1 MEFKQLNLDQLPI
14 NPLED
19 TNSIEYKNQLNLAFN
34 TTQALANIDDYLT
47 SLNRKIQERPNTVKT
62 LNLVLESYLYLLLT
76 TTTVSN
82 LDNTKLSSFYSRKKK
97 VDSNYFQSLNS
108 TYLENLNYTNYRVW
122 GANFGSL
129 GYYLYLMQSNRHFAH
144 PSKLVRMSVE
154 ELVKGLE
161 LLDLSL
167 ADLST
172 KVLSLIRSDKL
183 ADDYNLY
190 QTSNSLIR
198 ELELEKAI
206 NQLKFYEDW
215 VQELLIWYSGISQVN
230 IVNPYREDTL
240 AYKAFSLLVEMSQ
253 ALVRLGLYTDSF
265 SNLPYKFLHQEID
278 LVVLEGIQAITTLRK
293 QKQFEI
299 TTDLTNEEKLLSK
312 LFINIK
318 VNNTSEFITAESYRL
333 LSVNLVG
340 GLNMWLTTIAAEL
353 VNRAYILT
361 FSQFS
366 NSNLYPLENNE
377 GLINLMNRVYKLIF
391 YAGYCLKKTNLNHL
405 QLIGSNL
412 RILSQ
417 LDEDNELVEFDLLT

>member
-34 TTQALANIDDYLT
+34 TTQALANIDDYLA

-76 TTTVSN
+76 TTTISN
-82 LDNTKLSSFYSRKKK
+82 LDNSKLSSFYSKKKK
-97 VDSNYFQSLNS
+97 VDLSYFQSINP

-129 GYYLYLMQSNRHFAH
+129 GYYLYLMQSNKHFAH

-154 ELVKGLE
+154 ELIKRLE
-161 LLDLSL
+161 MPNFV
-167 ADLST
+167 T
-172 KVLSLIRSDKL
+172 KVLSLISSDKL
-183 ADDYNLY
+183 VDDYNLY
-190 QTSNSLIR
+190 QTSSSLIK
-198 ELELEKAI
+198 ELELNKAI
-206 NQLKFYEDW
+206 NQLQFYEEW
-215 VQELLIWYSGISQVN
+215 VQELLIWYSSISQSN
-230 IVNPYREDTL
+230 IVNPYKENTS
-240 AYKAFSLLVEMSQ
+240 AYKSFNLLIEMSQ
-253 ALVRLGLYTDSF
+253 SLVRLGLYIESF
-265 SNLPYKFLHQEID
+265 KNLPYKFLHQEID
-278 LVVLEGIQAITTLRK
+278 LVVLEGIQTIVTLRK

-299 TTDLTNEEKLLSK
+299 TTDLSNEEKLLSK

-318 VNNTSEFITAESYRL
+318 VINTAEFITAESYRL
-333 LSVNLVG
+333 LSLNLIG

-361 FSQFS
+361 FNQYS
-366 NSNLYPLENNE
+366 NSNLYPIENNE
-377 GLINLMNRVYKLIF
+377 GLISLMDRVYKLIF